1 MDTKKIIK
9 QYEKFVAPTYAR
21 LPIVLVKGKGSKVW
35 DSDSREYL
43 DFFPGWAV
51 SGLGHCHPAVV
62 KAIKSQAGKMLH
74 VSNNYY
80 NELQAEL
87 AEAIIKH
94 SFDGKVFFSNSGA
107 EANEAAIKLTRRYFN
122 IVRGQDKFEIITME
136 NSFHGR
142 TLATITATGQTKYQ
156 EGFSPLPP
164 GFKYVPFNDLDAL
177 KGAITDKTAAIMIEL
192 IQGEGGINVADK
204 DYIWAL
210 RQACDAKEILL
221 IIDEVQ
227 TGIGRTGTMFAFK
240 QFDIIPDVMTLAKS
254 LGGGLPIGATV
265 IAKKYADVLQP
276 GTHAS
281 TFGGSPIVCA
291 ASLAVFEAIQKEKLL
306 ANARKMGDY
315 LASLLLALK
324 SKYGFI
330 KEVRGM
336 GLMLGVELNMPG
348 RDVVQKCIDSGLLI
362 NCTHDK
368 VLRIM
373 PPLGV
378 TKQEIER
385 AIGILDE
392 VFHRHCEER

>member
-378 TKQEIER
+378 TKQEIEE
-385 AIGILDE
+385 AVGIMDK
-392 VFHRHCEER
+392 VFHKITS